1 MAAAVVPELAHQL
14 SRTGSWAAYIPAV
27 SLPHI
32 LACSNSEHQV
42 QYHEVLGEL
51 TGAAMRHAA
60 LFFNVTSLL
69 GLTVVQIIACASD
82 AYYLWQG
89 LTKR

>member
-1 MAAAVVPELAHQL
+1 MNRHSYLP
-14 SRTGSWAAYIPAV
+14 V
-27 SLPHI
+27 SY
-32 LACSNSEHQV
+32 ACSNSEHQI

-51 TGAAMRHAA
+51 TGPAMRHAA
-60 LFFNVTSLL
+60 LVFNVTSLL

>member
-1 MAAAVVPELAHQL
+1 
-14 SRTGSWAAYIPAV
+14 
-27 SLPHI
+27 
-32 LACSNSEHQV
+32 
-42 QYHEVLGEL
+42 
-51 TGAAMRHAA
+51 MRHAA